1 MLVLYK
7 ETVMIVD
14 IEDFLT
20 EEVIEELNTKLLPDL
35 TIVVNGETLR
45 YNGTEWELIING
57 TDLDK
62 EQ

>member
-1 MLVLYK
+1 
-7 ETVMIVD
+7 MIVD